1 MPPGTRE
8 TLPDLVRPMLAT
20 AGQMPADDDAFGYE
34 LKWDGVRAV
43 VYVEGDSVRTL
54 TRNDREVTATYPELR
69 GLAQALGGR
78 PAVLDG
84 EIVAFDD
91 AGRPSFG
98 TLQARMHVTRPAEVA
113 RLRDAVPVQYLL
125 FDLLHLDGRST
136 RATPY
141 ADRRW
146 LLEGLAPAGPSWQVP
161 PYFQGGGT
169 DLLAASRERGLEG
182 VVAKRLDSGYLP
194 GRRSEAWVK
203 VKNVRTQEVVIGGWK
218 PGEGRRAGTIGS
230 LLLGVNAEPGLV
242 YAGHVGTGFSEAM
255 LVDLRGRLAALE
267 RPGSPFA
274 DVIPRQFA
282 KDARWVEPEL
292 VAEVVFTEWTRDG
305 RLRHPSYRGL
315 RVDKAPTE
323 VVREP

>member
-1 MPPGTRE
+1 VPPGTRE
-8 TLPDLVRPMLAT
+8 PLPDLVRPMLAT

-43 VYVEGDSVRTL
+43 VYVDGDSVRTL
-54 TRNDREVTATYPELR
+54 TRNDREVAATYPELR
-69 GLAQALGGR
+69 GLGKALDGR

-91 AGRPSFG
+91 AGRPDFG
-98 TLQARMHVTRPAEVA
+98 TLQARMHVTKSAEVE
-113 RLRDAVPVQYLL
+113 RLRNAVPVQYLL
-125 FDLLHLDGRST
+125 FDLMHLDGRST
-136 RATPY
+136 LRTPY
-141 ADRRW
+141 ADRRV
-146 LLEGLAPAGPSWQVP
+146 LLEGLALAGPSWQVP
-161 PYFQGGGT
+161 PYFLGGGA

-182 VVAKRLDSGYLP
+182 VVAKRLDSGYVP

-230 LLLGVNAEPGLV
+230 LLLGVHAEPGLV
-242 YAGHVGTGFSEAM
+242 YAGHVGTGFSEGT
-255 LVDLRGRLAALE
+255 LVDLRGRLAPLE
-267 RPGSPFA
+267 RSGSPFA
-274 DVIPRQFA
+274 DVVPRQFA

-292 VAEVVFTEWTRDG
+292 VAEVAFTEWTRDG

-323 VVREP
+323 VIREP

>member
-1 MPPGTRE
+1 MSQATRE
-8 TLPDLVRPMLAT
+8 PLPALVRPMLAT
-20 AGQMPADDDAFGYE
+20 AGTLPADDDAFGYE

-43 VYVEGDSVRTL
+43 VYAEGDSVRTL

-69 GLAQALGGR
+69 ALPKALGGR

-98 TLQARMHVTRPAEVA
+98 TLQARMHVTKPADVE
-113 RLRDAVPVQYLL
+113 RLRCAVPVQYLL
-125 FDLLHLDGRST
+125 FDVLHLDGRSAL
-136 RATPY
+136 RMPY
-141 ADRRW
+141 ADRRG
-146 LLEGLAPAGPSWQVP
+146 LLEGLGLAGSSWQVP
-161 PYFQGGGT
+161 PYFRGGGA

-182 VVAKRLDSGYLP
+182 VVAKRLDSAYLP

-218 PGEGRRAGTIGS
+218 PGEGSRARTIGS
-230 LLLGVNAEPGLV
+230 LLLGVNAQPGLV
-242 YAGHVGTGFSEAM
+242 YAGHVGTGFTEAT
-255 LVDLRGRLAALE
+255 LVDLRGRLTALE
-267 RPGSPFA
+267 RSGSPFA
-274 DVIPRQFA
+274 DVVPRPFA
-282 KDARWVEPEL
+282 KGARWVEPEL
-292 VAEVVFTEWTRDG
+292 VAEVAFTEWTRDG

-315 RVDKAPTE
+315 RMDKAPPE